1 MESEEHIETVQK
13 LATQLASLH
22 TELLVLVKKSPNDLL
37 NKFKLKLAN
46 AILAKT
52 NAALPGAYHPF
63 ADFEQFDEDE
73 APTCS
78 DVNMVVDQYL
88 RQLRRFHDD
97 HVVKGTLS
105 YGEAYVV
112 GGQESSVKVP
122 ARYQRWT

>member
-37 NKFKLKLAN
+37 NKFKLKLVN
-46 AILAKT
+46 AILTEA
-52 NAALPGAYHPF
+52 NGALPQDYHPF
-63 ADFEQFDEDE
+63 MDFETFDEDD

-88 RQLRRFHDD
+88 QQLRRFHDD
-97 HVVKGTLS
+97 NADTAGFDRKYTIDGVRGDV
-105 YGEAYVV
+105 E
-112 GGQESSVKVP
+112 VP
-122 ARYQRWT
+122 RRYWDWK